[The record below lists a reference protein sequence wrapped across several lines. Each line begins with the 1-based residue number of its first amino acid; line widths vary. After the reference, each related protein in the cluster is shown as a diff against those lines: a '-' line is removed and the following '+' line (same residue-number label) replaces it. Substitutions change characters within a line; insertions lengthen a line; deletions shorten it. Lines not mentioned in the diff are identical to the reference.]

1 MPVLRGVHLRAGT
14 GELIALL
21 GRTGVGKTTLCLS
34 MNGLVPQATGGT
46 IRGKVEVCG
55 RDTRRFPPAAL
66 ASAVGMVFQDP
77 ESQLFQMTVEDE
89 IAFGLE
95 NLGFPPD
102 EIERRITWALSVVG
116 IEPLRHRP
124 PRRLSGGQMQRVA
137 IAAALALRPALL
149 VLDEPTSYL
158 DPRGKA
164 EVLAAIQQLRAEL
177 DTAIIMAAQDI
188 EWVVPLA
195 DRVAVLTD
203 GSAQSLSL
211 SRLSSYEATWLSE
224 TGIGIPQTIR
234 LVHTLLSRNGGRR
247 ERLPVSLQEA
257 VQALT
262 PARWR
267 FLQPRPSPAIAS
279 SPPIITIEGLDF
291 VYPNGTRALS
301 EVSLQ
306 IGAGEYVAL
315 VGPNGAGKSTLA
327 RILMGLL
334 RPMAGRVVVNGLDTR
349 LTRVPVLARHVGY
362 AFQNPDHQIFAPTVY
377 EELAFGPRN
386 AGWPVDRVDAAVQEM
401 LARFQLSHLAHVPP
415 AVLGYGLRR
424 KVAVAAVAASHP
436 AVLILDEPTGGLDR
450 ASAQELLDFLDE
462 LNRQGVTIILI
473 THDMTI
479 AAERAR
485 RSIVLVDGQVTFD
498 GSPRELFTR
507 PDVLTHAGLFPP
519 PITQL
524 AEALGVPREI
534 APILSVDEF
543 IEAWAGEVACER

>member
-1 MPVLRGVHLRAGT
+1 MLRGVHLRARR
-14 GELIALL
+14 GELIVLL
-21 GRTGVGKTTLCLS
+21 GRTGAGKTTLCLS
-34 MNGLVPQATGGT
+34 TNGLVPHATGGT
-46 IRGKVEVCG
+46 IRGSVEVCG
-55 RDTRRFPPAAL
+55 QDTRRLPPAAL
-66 ASAVGMVFQDP
+66 ASAVGMVFQDA

-95 NLGFPPD
+95 NLGFPPE

-116 IEPLRHRP
+116 IEPLRHRS

-149 VLDEPTSYL
+149 VLDEPTSHL
-158 DPRGKA
+158 DPRGKI
-164 EVLAAIQQLRAEL
+164 EVLTAIQQLRAEL
-177 DTAIIMAAQDI
+177 DTTILMAAQDI

-195 DRVAVLTD
+195 DGIAVLVD
-203 GSAQSLSL
+203 GLVRSLPLSSLSIH
-211 SRLSSYEATWLSE
+211 EASWLLE
-224 TGIGIPQTIR
+224 TGVGAPQTTR
-234 LVHTLLSRNGGRR
+234 LVHALLSRNNGQQGH
-247 ERLPVSLQEA
+247 LPLSLQETA
-257 VQALT
+257 RVLT

-267 FLQPRPSPAIAS
+267 VLPPRPRASPMTIFS
-279 SPPIITIEGLDF
+279 SPIITIEDLDF
-291 VYPNGTRALS
+291 VYPNGTRAIS
-301 EVSLQ
+301 GISVQ

-327 RILMGLL
+327 RLLMGLL
-334 RPMAGRVVVNGLDTR
+334 RPTAGRVVVNGLDTR

-386 AGWPVDRVDAAVQEM
+386 AGWTADQVDVAVQEM
-401 LARFQLSHLAHVPP
+401 LTRFELGHLARVPP

-424 KVAVAAVAASHP
+424 KIAVAAVAISRP
-436 AVLILDEPTGGLDR
+436 AVFILDEPTGGLDR

-479 AAERAR
+479 VAERAR
-485 RSIVLVDGQVTFD
+485 RCIVLVDGRITFD
-498 GSPRELFTR
+498 GSPRELFAR
-507 PDVLTHAGLFPP
+507 PDVLEHAGLLPP
-519 PITQL
+519 PITRL

-543 IEAWAGEVACER
+543 LEAWAGEVAL

>member
-1 MPVLRGVHLRAGT
+1 MLRGVHLRAKR
-14 GELIALL
+14 GELIVLL

-34 MNGLVPQATGGT
+34 TNGLVPHATGGT
-46 IRGKVEVCG
+46 IRGRVEVCG

-66 ASAVGMVFQDP
+66 ASTVGMVFQDA

-95 NLGFPPD
+95 NLGVPPE

-137 IAAALALRPALL
+137 IAAALALRPTLL
-149 VLDEPTSYL
+149 VLDEPTSHL

-164 EVLAAIQQLRAEL
+164 EVLTAIQQLRSEL
-177 DTAIIMAAQDI
+177 DTTILMAAQDI

-195 DRVAVLTD
+195 DRVAVLVD
-203 GSAQSLSL
+203 GLVRSLPLSSLSTH
-211 SRLSSYEATWLSE
+211 EASWLFE
-224 TGIGIPQTIR
+224 TGVGAPQTIR
-234 LVHTLLSRNGGRR
+234 LVHALLARNDGQQS
-247 ERLPVSLQEA
+247 RLPFSLQET
-257 VQALT
+257 VRVLT

-267 FLQPRPSPAIAS
+267 ALPPRPRASPTPVFS
-279 SPPIITIEGLDF
+279 SPMITVEDLDF
-291 VYPNGTRALS
+291 VYPNGTHALS
-301 EVSLQ
+301 RISFQ

-327 RILMGLL
+327 RLLMGLL
-334 RPMAGRVVVNGLDTR
+334 RPTAGRVIVNGLNTR
-349 LTRVPVLARHVGY
+349 FTRVPVLARHVGY

-386 AGWPVDRVDAAVQEM
+386 LGWPADQVDAAVQEM
-401 LARFQLSHLAHVPP
+401 LTRFELGHLAHVPP

-424 KVAVAAVAASHP
+424 KVAVAAVAISRP

-462 LNRQGVTIILI
+462 LNRQGITIILI

-479 AAERAR
+479 VAERAR
-485 RSIVLVDGQVTFD
+485 RSIVLVGGEITFD
-498 GSPRELFTR
+498 GSPRELFAR
-507 PDVLTHAGLFPP
+507 PDVLEHAGLLPP
-519 PITQL
+519 PITRL

-543 IEAWAGEVACER
+543 LEAWAGEVAL